1 MSSDDGWGPTMT
13 GGGRRT
19 GRRVGQ
25 AVLVLALVGLL
36 GLGGLAVWLNAQIPR
51 EEVGGL
57 TGGGSPMH
65 VLVVGTD
72 RREDLTPEE
81 QRELGVGGTG
91 GERADTI
98 FVMTIRGGDVALLA
112 FPRDLW
118 VERCDGSVGRINVA
132 IEPGPTCMVETV
144 RDLSGIEISHFMR
157 VTFGGF
163 VDLVDAVGG
172 VEMCLDE
179 AISDQDAHIDLP
191 AGCQVLEGTDALGF
205 VRVRK
210 IDDDLQ
216 RIQRQQRFV
225 QALAREIASP
235 ATMFNPLRLY
245 RLGDDAGGAVSLDD
259 RLGPIGLG
267 RLAWGA
273 RGMAGGDAVTHTVPG
288 TPERRGQAA
297 VLIPDEV
304 AAEELY
310 ARFRDGRVLDEVAA
324 GVTPEDVRVSVRNG
338 AGISGLAG
346 QVGELLEARGY
357 ELAELGNT
365 EERSDTL
372 LRHPPG
378 EREEAELVAEDVPGD
393 VTIEESTEVT
403 HVVVLLGPTAG
414 GG

>member
-1 MSSDDGWGPTMT
+1 MSGEDGWGPTVT

-19 GRRVGQ
+19 GRRLGRL
-25 AVLVLALVGLL
+25 VLVLALIGLL
-36 GLGGLAVWLNAQIPR
+36 ALGGLAAWLSAQIPR
-51 EEVGGL
+51 EEVAGL
-57 TGGGSPMH
+57 SPGGSPMH

-72 RREDLTPEE
+72 TRTDLDAER
-81 QRELGVGGTG
+81 QRELGVGSTG

-118 VERCDGSVGRINVA
+118 VERCDGTMGRINIA
-132 IEPGPTCMVETV
+132 IEAGPTCMVETV
-144 RDLSGIEISHFMR
+144 RALSGIEIDHFMR

-172 VEMCLDE
+172 VELCLEE
-179 AISDQDAHIDLP
+179 AIADDDAHIDLP
-191 AGCQVLEGTDALGF
+191 EGCQVLEGTDALGY

-216 RIQRQQRFV
+216 RIQRQQQFLR
-225 QALAREIASP
+225 ALAGRVASP
-235 ATMFNPLRLY
+235 ATMFNPLRVY
-245 RLGDDAGGAVSLDD
+245 RLGDEAGGAVSVDD
-259 RLGPIGLG
+259 QLGILGLG

-288 TPERRGQAA
+288 TPVRRGQAA
-297 VLIPDEV
+297 VLDPNEV
-304 AAEELY
+304 EAEALY
-310 ARFRDGRVLDEVAA
+310 ARYRDGSILDEAT
-324 GVTPEDVRVSVRNG
+324 GGLTRDQVRVSVLNG

-357 ELAELGNT
+357 ELVEIGNT
-365 EERSDTL
+365 EVRETTVV
-372 LRHPPG
+372 RHPPD
-378 EREEAELVAEDVPGD
+378 EREAAELVAGDLPGQ
-393 VTIEESTEVT
+393 VTLEESPEAP